1 MMKKILIAL
10 VVIAAGLY
18 WFTHRATSVN
28 STDAPGF
35 KPLRDDALA
44 QKYRPY
50 LLASEFGKPQALY
63 YRASRSGEKLYITY
77 HYVWDR
83 EVNNAEGWKPWLSRN
98 LYTGGL
104 ALQRTMFGKG
114 DIEMVSLV
122 INGEGKVESVVYETA
137 LGHSPSDFS
146 VKHETIRTARP
157 ATPLV
162 FKVISWNHLFL
173 LQEKPPDPSAWL
185 DLDVEYFTQPLW
197 EEYEMFKEKET
208 VLKRNRAHEI
218 YERAP
223 AH

>member
-1 MMKKILIAL
+1 MKKILIAL

-122 INGEGKVESVVYETA
+122 LDDAQVIADPDELNV
-137 LGHSPSDFS
+137 L
-146 VKHETIRTARP
+146 
-157 ATPLV
+157 PLV
-162 FKVISWNHLFL
+162 DAENINVGQAHEERHRDG
-173 LQEKPPDPSAWL
+173 QEKKRHQEHQGGDGEKQT
-185 DLDVEYFTQPLW
+185 DDVPL
-197 EEYEMFKEKET
+197 EKFPQLEGRFARGAVGPGT
-208 VLKRNRAHEI
+208 EASDRR
-218 YERAP
+218 
-223 AH
+223 